1 MKQHGVKVSWTQ
13 LCSIRMNGYCRN
25 PLAFTKE
32 GEIIIAVDNEELYI
46 NDVEDDSFKSLLRF
60 EEQLKD
66 LRLIATYAN
75 SSTSLGCDFQ
85 RNRGNIPPLSIV
97 KIIRSHKLD

>member
-1 MKQHGVKVSWTQ
+1 MKQYGVKASWTQ
-13 LCSIRMNGYCRN
+13 LCSIRMNGYCMK
-25 PLAFTKE
+25 PLAFTKK

-66 LRLIATYAN
+66 LRIMATYAN